1 MALNSAVIHNL
12 STGSRKVHQLEEGFL
27 DVRKLDIPANTLYV
41 FICHG
46 ESQSVLVALRVDGN
60 GYLDLNGL
68 PPDRYPGTW
77 ENPIYIK
84 AGKGGILTC
93 SCLI

>member
-1 MALNSAVIHNL
+1 MLNA
-12 STGSRKVHQLEEGFL
+12 
-27 DVRKLDIPANTLYV
+27 
-41 FICHG
+41 G